1 MKGEQLL
8 GIGVAF
14 FACCCQVFAFMFTF
28 CFCDLLREK
37 GKKKQ
42 GFKEIDGTVVER
54 RNWASCAAPE
64 NNRPSLNSP
73 GGALVCFVFVSI
85 SSIAP
90 LSDQIIQGECVCFQL

>member
-1 MKGEQLL
+1 MESELL
-8 GIGVAF
+8 FSPVVVRCSRLCSLFVSVIYSG
-14 FACCCQVFAFMFTF
+14 
-28 CFCDLLREK
+28 RKEK
-37 GKKKQ
+37 KEQ
-42 GFKEIDGTVVER
+42 GFKEIDSTVVER